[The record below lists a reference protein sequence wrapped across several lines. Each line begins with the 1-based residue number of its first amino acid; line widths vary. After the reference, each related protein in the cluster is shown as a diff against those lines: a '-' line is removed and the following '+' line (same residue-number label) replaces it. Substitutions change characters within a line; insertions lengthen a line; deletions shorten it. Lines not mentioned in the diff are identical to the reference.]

1 MKKNILIFTPHPDDH
16 ISFAGTL
23 FKLKEKGYSLHEIL
37 FTNGETGGQI
47 GKVKVDQNELKE
59 IRHNEFEIASKF
71 LGTEKYYKL
80 NLPNDN
86 VNYSIG
92 IFFKLIEII
101 RTVKP
106 ELAILPHPDDYH
118 RDHKQVS
125 QIAYDS
131 LKAADNSFVLNLGAR
146 YRVPVILYNRGLN
159 PLNKVDLLVDT
170 TDYYDMVKEL
180 VKVYSTQITP
190 RLKQYTEGVPSLAGY
205 YMRTEYAEEFEIPKH
220 LPMFPNNVISDL
232 I

>member
-16 ISFAGTL
+16 ISCAGTL
-23 FKLKEKGYSLHEIL
+23 FKLIAKGYSLHEVL

-47 GKVKVDQNELKE
+47 GKVNVDKDELKK
-59 IRHNEFEIASKF
+59 IREGEFEVASKL
-71 LGTEKYYKL
+71 LGTEESYKL

-86 VNYSIG
+86 VNYSID

-101 RTVKP
+101 RKVRP
-106 ELAILPHPDDYH
+106 ELAIIPHSEDYH

-131 LKAADNSFVLNLGAR
+131 LKAADNSFVLNLGQR
-146 YRVPVILYNRGLN
+146 YRAPVILYCRGLN

-170 TDYYDMVKEL
+170 TDTYNLVEEL

-205 YMRTEYAEEFEIPKH
+205 YMRTTYAEEFEIPKH